1 MPAQRDEFLAPAFV
15 VPAVVAVTGRP
26 EAEVRRMLDAEARRP
41 GSTVAAEIARRGITP
56 HEWSDR
62 LLDFYKTSDA
72 FVFELVGWQRQRFKR
87 SMRRWSRDFLRRERD
102 GRLRVLCHG
111 DGLGYD
117 ALALARDGHAVT
129 YFEFP
134 GPSECFARRLFD
146 AAGVDV
152 EVITDESQTGTAYDA
167 VTSFDVLEHVPDPRA
182 SVADLAARITDGGVL
197 LAHAPFY
204 LVLPN
209 YPTHLRA
216 NRRHAG
222 STRLYER
229 PGLTLVDGNALWNPL
244 AFRKGTAPPP
254 PPPPTARRAWLRTI
268 GLALR
273 AGRGTSLPFAPLQAL
288 ARRLP

>member
-1 MPAQRDEFLAPAFV
+1 MDPLLAPAV
-15 VPAVVAVTGRP
+15 IVPAVAAVTGRP
-26 EAEVRRMLDAEARRP
+26 EAEVRTMLDAEARRP
-41 GSTVAAEIARRGITP
+41 GSTVAAEVARRGIAP
-56 HEWSDR
+56 HEWSDS

-72 FVFELVGWQRQRFKR
+72 FVFELIGWQRQRFKR

-102 GRLRVLCHG
+102 GRPLRVLCHG

-117 ALALARDGHAVT
+117 ALAFARDGHAVT

-134 GPSECFARRLFD
+134 GPSERFARRLFD
-146 AAGVDV
+146 AAGVAV
-152 EVITDESQTGTAYDA
+152 EVITDESHLGDAYDA
-167 VTSFDVLEHVPDPRA
+167 VTSFDVLEHVPDPRQSA
-182 SVADLAARITDGGVL
+182 ADLAARLADGGVL
-197 LAHAPFY
+197 LVHAPFY

-244 AFRKGTAPPP
+244 AFRKGIAPPP
-254 PPPPTARRAWLRTI
+254 PTNRRAWLRTI